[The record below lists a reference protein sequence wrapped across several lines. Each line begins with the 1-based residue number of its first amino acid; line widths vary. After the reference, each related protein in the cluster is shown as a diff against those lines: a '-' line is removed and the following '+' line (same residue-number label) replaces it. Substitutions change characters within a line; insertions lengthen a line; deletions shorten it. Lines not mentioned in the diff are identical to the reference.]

1 MNTEE
6 AFEYWAL
13 DDDER
18 ALVAV
23 EVTEQAPE
31 VFAICEL
38 DRDDTGE
45 PWQGSVVAWGL
56 ALPNRTEVVSTDGGM
71 RGRFDSVDGA
81 MRLFCVW
88 SDVGI
93 ARPRGEG

>member
-1 MNTEE
+1 MNTHE
-6 AFEYWAL
+6 ALAYWAL
-13 DDDER
+13 NEDEH
-18 ALVAV
+18 ALVAI
-23 EVTEQAPE
+23 EVAAQAPE

-45 PWQGSVVAWGL
+45 PCEGSVVAWGL
-56 ALPNRTEVVSTDGGM
+56 ALPNRTEVVSTDGAM
-71 RGRFDSVDGA
+71 RGRFDSVDDA

-93 ARPRGEG
+93 ARPRGVC